1 MASFIGAQKIVRG
14 FQREKGAKER
24 DAGELTRIY
33 LGPRTKMNACNSSQ
47 RRIGHKKASENL
59 PENLP
64 TTAQSG
70 LQPDVLGLTRIQ
82 IFGWV

>member
-24 DAGELTRIY
+24 DAGELTRIC

-47 RRIGHKKASENL
+47 RRNGHKKA
-59 PENLP
+59 
-64 TTAQSG
+64 
-70 LQPDVLGLTRIQ
+70 
-82 IFGWV
+82 